1 MFKLIKASK
10 PKIFTKERIANVS
23 AAVIIFW
30 TFYLWWL
37 VVDTIL
43 KGGIHITDQE
53 ITIAPSM
60 AIIMTILGM
69 MNGFAG
75 FAAKYLWDACTE

>member
-1 MFKLIKASK
+1 MIKANK

-30 TFYLWWL
+30 TFYMWWL
-37 VVDTIL
+37 VVDTAL
-43 KGGIHITDQE
+43 NGGVHVTDE
-53 ITIAPSM
+53 NIVLAPGM
-60 AIIMTILGM
+60 ALVITILGM